1 MMTLPAWLL
10 TIKEPQDSL
19 VDATTWAFWTEP
31 PRDRFTGQVRR
42 RDDGEPFT
50 PQWGDGESVFIY
62 SPDIDRVIAWLTLEG
77 APKYDEADELFYIN
91 ASVEIYDP
99 AGPTLADIGVQ
110 FAVQGGRQRLTPAQ
124 HGAAVRALDKCLG
137 GAAASR

>member
-1 MMTLPAWLL
+1 MTLPAWLL

-62 SPDIDRVIAWLTLEG
+62 SPDVGRVIASLTLEG
-77 APKYDEADELFYIN
+77 APKYDEADELFYG
-91 ASVEIYDP
+91 S
-99 AGPTLADIGVQ
+99 
-110 FAVQGGRQRLTPAQ
+110 
-124 HGAAVRALDKCLG
+124 
-137 GAAASR
+137 